1 MKPPRTE
8 RERIIAEQC
17 WVGIACL
24 LFWAVIVMGLFRSC
38 SGATLQWN
46 PNPEADVTGYKVY
59 QLGSPNVLLASTSA
73 TTAEVTV
80 SAGDVVAVS
89 AVSPSGESA
98 LSAPV
103 TVPMTSPELPRAD
116 WKLKVSSQETVGENA
131 PASNAI
137 DDRNATIWH
146 TGWDSL
152 PPHYFAIELPR
163 PAVLSFLRYQPRQ
176 DGLNGTVTGYEVEIS
191 DDGVTWEKI
200 ASGTWAKTSAEKQLN
215 LGLRSA
221 RFLRLWGADAYMAAA
236 EIYLHG
242 VYEPEAPA
250 AAGSLVLTVQQS
262 AELTAWSALPDVL
275 PISVPIADAKKFF
288 RLKIETP
295 QP

>member
-1 MKPPRTE
+1 M
-8 RERIIAEQC
+8 
-17 WVGIACL
+17 
-24 LFWAVIVMGLFRSC
+24 
-38 SGATLQWN
+38 
-46 PNPEADVTGYKVY
+46 
-59 QLGSPNVLLASTSA
+59 
-73 TTAEVTV
+73 
-80 SAGDVVAVS
+80 
-89 AVSPSGESA
+89 
-98 LSAPV
+98 
-103 TVPMTSPELPRAD
+103 
-116 WKLKVSSQETVGENA
+116 
-131 PASNAI
+131 
-137 DDRNATIWH
+137 
-146 TGWDSL
+146 
-152 PPHYFAIELPR
+152 
-163 PAVLSFLRYQPRQ
+163 
-176 DGLNGTVTGYEVEIS
+176 
-191 DDGVTWEKI
+191 TWEKI